1 MTRKWIRLKASA
13 GVDVRDKLSAS
24 LEGQMFL
31 GYPTLALM
39 SQRAEY
45 QNMVK
50 TIADDMTR
58 KWIRLKASAGV
69 DKSAKIKRIEDKLEA
84 LKARDV
90 FKQAIMNDGYYG
102 RRHVD
107 IDPEELVSNLGFGAR
122 SATTAGKMPGKKI
135 VNLRPIEPMWCC
147 PRAYESPAWYV
158 PQTWNVVTTGAGHTG
173 DRQGPGGLQE
183 RRDAGHGARSDR
195 RQAHIPLVKRTGIS
209 PIGRNAS
216 RAPGKAPWAKF

>member
-147 PRAYESPAWYV
+147 PRAYEFARLVCAADVERGDDGRRAHWRSTRTWRTSRTSRCRSRGSIRSASGAHPAREADGHQPDR
-158 PQTWNVVTTGAGHTG
+158 PQ
-173 DRQGPGGLQE
+173 RL
-183 RRDAGHGARSDR
+183 
-195 RQAHIPLVKRTGIS
+195 
-209 PIGRNAS
+209 
-216 RAPGKAPWAKF
+216 